1 MSYYFTKILT
11 CSYDEAILR
20 VKDALKAEGFG
31 VLTEIDVKG
40 TLKKKLD
47 VNFRDYCI
55 LGACNPSFAHRALET
70 ERHVGILL
78 PCNVVVQATDEGFAE
93 VSVIDPLAAMQPV
106 KNPDLEVIASEVRAK
121 LERVINSL

>member
-1 MSYYFTKILT
+1 MGYYFTKVLT
-11 CSYDEAILR
+11 CSCEEAILK
-20 VKDALKAEGFG
+20 VKDALKTEGFG

-47 VNFRDYCI
+47 VDFRDYRI
-55 LGACNPSFAHRALET
+55 LGACNPTFAHRALEA
-70 ERHVGILL
+70 ERHVGLLL
-78 PCNVVVQATDEGFAE
+78 PCNVVVQATDEGFSE

-106 KNPDLEVIASEVRAK
+106 KNSDLELVASEVGTK